1 MTATALPAG
10 ITSKQF
16 SKQYGWSDRRVRAL
30 AKKLGACCILGNRMT
45 LLPDHVEAILEYT
58 KCPSSSTVVAG
69 SSTTAARLPGGT
81 YADLVK
87 QRTKT
92 SRRERPPKSS
102 PIGGNVISMD
112 RNQS

>member
-1 MTATALPAG
+1 MNLPDG
-10 ITSKQF
+10 ITPAQF
-16 SKQYGWSDRRVRAL
+16 ASRYGWSERRVRDKARE
-30 AKKLGACCILGNRMT
+30 LGACRILGNRMV
-45 LLPDHVEAILEYT
+45 LLPDDVQAILEAT
-58 KCPSSSTVVAG
+58 KCPSSSTGAVKFG
-69 SSTTAARLPGGT
+69 TTAARLPGGT

-102 PIGGNVISMD
+102 PTSGNVISMD